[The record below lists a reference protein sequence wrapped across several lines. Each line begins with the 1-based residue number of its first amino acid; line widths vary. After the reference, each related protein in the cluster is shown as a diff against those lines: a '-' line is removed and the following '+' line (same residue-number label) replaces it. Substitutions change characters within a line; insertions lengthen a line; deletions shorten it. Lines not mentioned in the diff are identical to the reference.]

1 MKTTLQI
8 LAFLFSIG
16 GTFVI
21 ARKKRSGWILLV
33 AGSVFWVLLYYMA
46 GLYIAIGTQVFY
58 TVMNTYGWIQWGKK
72 KDNFDISK
80 EILK

>member
-16 GTFVI
+16 GTYL
-21 ARKKRSGWILLV
+21 AAKKKRICWILLFF
-33 AGSVFWVLLYYMA
+33 GGFFWIALYLIS

-58 TVMNTYGWIQWGKK
+58 IIMNVFGWIEWGKK
-72 KDNFDISK
+72 KENY
-80 EILK
+80 